1 MKRNLNENQERI
13 SKKITEEADIE
24 IRARNKVLGTLEKE
38 RKVWINN
45 VEGHKKKIADV
56 SLHLVNSEKS
66 MGEKRETVDRLQKE
80 MAVLNGEIM
89 REINSKRD
97 YLQQLF
103 NHKKEMEK
111 ANKCIE
117 DLDKK
122 VEDLVE
128 TASLGS
134 LELQQVEKRIA
145 TKTAELECPVCL
157 NTCSP
162 PIYTCPNQLTT
173 CPVCR
178 VVLGGELRVH
188 RYAERDAR
196 ELDQLRSDRFRMRV
210 RLHGLM
216 QIFVSNPWRKTLVL
230 EVLPTDTMGRVKE
243 MVEEKSGVHRGQH
256 RLVSGWR
263 RFEDDKTVEFYNIQK
278 ESTIEMR
285 LRMGVR
291 LQGLMQIFVFNP
303 MERKTLLLEVL
314 PSDTMGRVRE
324 MVEEKSGVPRACFML
339 VWGCWRRFE
348 DDKTVEFYNI
358 KKENTIEMRF

>member
-128 TASLGS
+128 TA
-134 LELQQVEKRIA
+134 
-145 TKTAELECPVCL
+145 
-157 NTCSP
+157 P
-162 PIYTCPNQLTT
+162 P
-173 CPVCR
+173 
-178 VVLGGELRVH
+178 
-188 RYAERDAR
+188 AA
-196 ELDQLRSDRFRMRV
+196 
-210 RLHGLM
+210 
-216 QIFVSNPWRKTLVL
+216 
-230 EVLPTDTMGRVKE
+230 
-243 MVEEKSGVHRGQH
+243 
-256 RLVSGWR
+256 
-263 RFEDDKTVEFYNIQK
+263 
-278 ESTIEMR
+278 
-285 LRMGVR
+285 
-291 LQGLMQIFVFNP
+291 
-303 MERKTLLLEVL
+303 
-314 PSDTMGRVRE
+314 PS
-324 MVEEKSGVPRACFML
+324 
-339 VWGCWRRFE
+339 
-348 DDKTVEFYNI
+348 
-358 KKENTIEMRF
+358 

>member
-1 MKRNLNENQERI
+1 MKRNLNENLERI

-89 REINSKRD
+89 REINLKRD
-97 YLQQLF
+97 YLQQIV

-162 PIYTCPNQLTT
+162 PIYTCPNQHLVCSTCRPQLTT
-173 CPVCR
+173 CPECR
-178 VVLGGELRVH
+178 VDLGGQVRVH

-263 RFEDDKTVEFYNIQK
+263 RFEDDKTVEFYNIQNG
-278 ESTIEMR
+278 SRIDM
-285 LRMGVR
+285 
-291 LQGLMQIFVFNP
+291 F
-303 MERKTLLLEVL
+303 
-314 PSDTMGRVRE
+314 
-324 MVEEKSGVPRACFML
+324 
-339 VWGCWRRFE
+339 
-348 DDKTVEFYNI
+348 
-358 KKENTIEMRF
+358 

>member
-162 PIYTCPNQLTT
+162 PIYTCPNQHLFCSTCRPQLTT
-173 CPVCR
+173 CPECR
-178 VVLGGELRVH
+178 VDLGGQLRVH

-216 QIFVSNPWRKTLVL
+216 QIFVLNPL
-230 EVLPTDTMGRVKE
+230 
-243 MVEEKSGVHRGQH
+243 
-256 RLVSGWR
+256 
-263 RFEDDKTVEFYNIQK
+263 
-278 ESTIEMR
+278 
-285 LRMGVR
+285 
-291 LQGLMQIFVFNP
+291 
-303 MERKTLLLEVL
+303 ERKTMVLEVL

-324 MVEEKSGVPRACFML
+324 MVEEKSGVPVRTGLGRAIGTGL
-339 VWGCWRRFE
+339 GRGYRKFE

-358 KKENTIEMRF
+358 QKESTIVNLSKCWSLFPQ